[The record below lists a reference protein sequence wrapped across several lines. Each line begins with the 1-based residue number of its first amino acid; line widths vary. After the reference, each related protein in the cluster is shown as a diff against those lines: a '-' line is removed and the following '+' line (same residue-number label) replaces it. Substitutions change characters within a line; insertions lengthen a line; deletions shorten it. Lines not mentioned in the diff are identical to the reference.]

1 MGPLGPWQPSAF
13 SCNSHGCLPT
23 SAPLQLNAAD
33 MISHNISE
41 ESKQRRE
48 TTIEYSTFSS
58 VTDYSVTV
66 TVDLRPLQFIYQ
78 HDWSNAPFNNL
89 GGVRERSLCC
99 LTQTVTVTHPP
110 CDSKNTPLLVRVLH
124 SCCIW
129 VVQKYRIK
137 RSITNKIKM
146 KYSAEKGIIFY
157 SISCDIASLLLLQ
170 YIVV

>member
-1 MGPLGPWQPSAF
+1 MNSLSTVGQSELTKLWSEHVVSLPMGPLGPWQPSAF
-13 SCNSHGCLPT
+13 SCNSYGCLPT

-78 HDWSNAPFNNL
+78 HD
-89 GGVRERSLCC
+89 
-99 LTQTVTVTHPP
+99 
-110 CDSKNTPLLVRVLH
+110 
-124 SCCIW
+124 
-129 VVQKYRIK
+129 
-137 RSITNKIKM
+137 
-146 KYSAEKGIIFY
+146 
-157 SISCDIASLLLLQ
+157 
-170 YIVV
+170 